1 MPWKTDPAKGHLMGF
16 VLNAADLAVLDGAT
30 GILTGPVTRS
40 FLGDATRWFGSVD
53 LPVKTYP

>member
-1 MPWKTDPAKGHLMGF
+1 MGF

-40 FLGDATRWFGSVD
+40 FLGDATGWFGSVD